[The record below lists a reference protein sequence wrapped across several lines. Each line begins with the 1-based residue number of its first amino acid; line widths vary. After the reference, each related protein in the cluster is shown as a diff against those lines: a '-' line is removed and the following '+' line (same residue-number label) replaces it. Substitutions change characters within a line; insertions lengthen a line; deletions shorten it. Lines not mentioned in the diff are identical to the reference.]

1 MAALKG
7 SEQFVADSLKSYF
20 LKTDQAV
27 EYEEGDDPPDIFLKI
42 GDTKVSVEITD
53 IDQNVLKSRKTIDRG
68 YLRFLDN
75 LDREFG
81 HLLEDQKKLLIFF
94 FHNYVKVSSINKKFE
109 NILKSI
115 IETKEYKKTET
126 FEGNIEDVGYKIS
139 TVELPPEGKIK
150 IAGGV
155 IPHGGKGKKPR
166 AINVVCE
173 RISDTDL
180 MGQTLSIIQNRIGD
194 KSPKC
199 EGIKKPIWLALCDNY
214 YNKFTDFKST
224 EHIDH
229 YKSVFE
235 NIDNF
240 GSFEKIL
247 IIFENGDVC
256 EFNP

>member
-7 SEQFVADSLKSYF
+7 SEKFVADSLKAHF
-20 LKTDQAV
+20 LKTSQAV
-27 EYEEGDDPPDIFLKI
+27 EYEEGDDPPDIYLKI
-42 GDTKVSVEITD
+42 GNIKVSVEITD

-68 YLRFLDN
+68 YLSFLDN

-94 FHNYVKVSSINKKFE
+94 FHNYVKVSAISKNFK

-115 IETKEYKKTET
+115 IETKEYKKTDT
-126 FEGNIEDVGYKIS
+126 TEGNIEDVGYKIS
-139 TVELPPEGKIK
+139 TVELPPEGKRK

-155 IPHGGKGKKPR
+155 TPHGGKVKKQR
-166 AINVVCE
+166 AIEAVFE
-173 RISDTDL
+173 RITDTDL
-180 MGQTLSIIQNRIGD
+180 VGQTLSIIQNRIDD

-199 EGIKKPIWLALCDNY
+199 EGIEKPIWLALCDNY

-224 EHIDH
+224 EHIEH

-235 NIDNF
+235 SINNF

-256 EFNP
+256 EFNT